1 MLLSCLWRFPFTQV
15 ILRSKKVKL
24 AQLDLFSWR
33 WRHFASHLRHFAFRG
48 LLNERQSVQTVDTT
62 KIKLFMVSMISRI
75 KFGSKESFHLFNLFL
90 HFYCCSGFLAAVPRM
105 TTAKIEKLPPV
116 HKFHLLFWQWI
127 HWITPPPLSSFSPI
141 TTLSDNMARGS
152 ETAGGADFSEEA
164 SSVDDSLPLT
174 PSSQS
179 RGSVPLRDYADLNS
193 NSANT
198 WGWQGVK

>member
-1 MLLSCLWRFPFTQV
+1 ML
-15 ILRSKKVKL
+15 
-24 AQLDLFSWR
+24 
-33 WRHFASHLRHFAFRG
+33 
-48 LLNERQSVQTVDTT
+48 
-62 KIKLFMVSMISRI
+62 SMISRI

-90 HFYCCSGFLAAVPRM
+90 HFYCGLCENCCSGFLAPVPRM

-116 HKFHLLFWQWI
+116 HKFHLQFWQWI
-127 HWITPPPLSSFSPI
+127 HWVTPPPLSPFSPI
-141 TTLSDNMARGS
+141 TALPDNMARGS

-174 PSSQS
+174 PGSQS
-179 RGSVPLRDYADLNS
+179 RGSVLLRDYADLNS